1 MQVSVHEYVCVSAG
15 ECMCRRVHVQVSA
28 NAGVHASA
36 RLVRVDG
43 SAHQCRSMSVSAG
56 ECKVSVGAGECE
68 YVSAGECE
76 CT

>member
-1 MQVSVHEYVCVSAG
+1 MQAY
-15 ECMCRRVHVQVSA
+15 MRVQ
-28 NAGVHASA
+28 G
-36 RLVRVDG
+36 LIVRVEG

-68 YVSAGECE
+68 YVSTGECE